1 MSRALISISDA
12 RAAIL
17 QASVQ
22 MPSEPV
28 PIGDAVDRVLASDV
42 IAAADVPPF
51 GNSAMDGFA
60 VGPDASR
67 ALLRVV
73 GESRAGTPAAVAIGP
88 GEAIHISTGAPLPE
102 GTAAVVPVE
111 QTAAREDR
119 VEITAD
125 VRPGQHLRGAG
136 EDLQAGATVLR
147 AGTRL
152 TPGALAVAVGAGAG
166 TVTVARRPRVA
177 VLCTGDELREPGAP
191 LGPGEIHNSNA
202 PMLQALA
209 AAAGAEVVAV
219 ERVADSLQATERA
232 FAAALQQADVVIASG
247 GVSVGPHDHVKPA
260 LTALGVEERFWRVAL
275 QPGKPTW
282 FGTRGEQLV
291 LGLPGNPVSSY
302 VTFLLF
308 ARPALLARQGH
319 AQPLPPRG
327 RARLTE
333 APPRRERE
341 QALRVRLDDADGTV
355 AATPTGA
362 QGSHI
367 TGSLAAA
374 DALLFVPAG
383 ATPQA
388 GDSCEIERI

>member
-17 QASVQ
+17 RASVQ
-22 MPSEPV
+22 LPSEPV
-28 PIGDAVDRVLASDV
+28 PVEDAVDRVLARDV

-60 VGPDASR
+60 VGADASS
-67 ALLRVV
+67 APLRIV
-73 GESRAGTPAAVAIGP
+73 GEARAGAPAAVALGP
-88 GEAIHISTGAPLPE
+88 GEAIRISTGAPLPE

-111 QTAAREDR
+111 RTAERDGA
-119 VEITAD
+119 VEIAGD
-125 VRPGQHLRGAG
+125 VVPGQHLRAAG
-136 EDLQAGATVLR
+136 EDLRAGATVLP
-147 AGTRL
+147 AGSRL
-152 TPGALAVAVGAGAG
+152 TAGALAVAVGAGAG
-166 TVTVARRPRVA
+166 SVEVARRPRVA
-177 VLCTGDELREPGAP
+177 VLCTGDELRAPGAP
-191 LGPGEIHNSNA
+191 LGPGEIHNSNG
-202 PMLQALA
+202 PMLAALA
-209 AAAGAEVVAV
+209 RAAGAEVVAV
-219 ERVADSLQATERA
+219 ERVADERAATERA
-232 FAAALQQADVVIASG
+232 FAAALDGADVVIASG

-291 LGLPGNPVSSY
+291 LGLPGNPVSSF

-308 ARPALLARQGH
+308 ARPALLARQG
-319 AQPLPPRG
+319 AARPLPPRG
-327 RARLTE
+327 RAALAE

-341 QALRVRLDDADGTV
+341 QALRVRLDEADGLLT
-355 AATPTGA
+355 ATPTGA

-383 ATPQA
+383 SAPQA
-388 GDSCEIERI
+388 GDRCEIERI